1 MGKPTGFMEYPRR
14 KTPWRDPVERALD
27 YYEIYTPA
35 EEDQLK
41 QQGARCMNCGVP
53 FCESDHGCPIDNL
66 IPEWNDLVFKGKWKE
81 AYERLTKTN
90 NFPEFTGR
98 VCPAPCEGACVLGI
112 NEPAVT
118 IKDIENSI
126 IDRAFEEGWVKEQI
140 QADAP
145 NKKIAIIGSGPAG
158 LTAADQLNKVGHSV
172 TVFEREDRI
181 GGLLVYGIPNM
192 KLSKSLLKRRVN
204 LLESQGIEFRTNI
217 NVGIDLSAD
226 EIKKE
231 YDAVL
236 IATGS
241 TTPRD
246 LNIPGRESSNIYF
259 AMDFL
264 TQNTKSLLNSS
275 LSDGN
280 YIDAKDR
287 DVIVIGGGDTGTD
300 CIATAIRH
308 GCKNMV
314 NMEIMSKP
322 PKRGTQIIHGHS
334 GQTF

>member
-1 MGKPTGFMEYPRR
+1 M
-14 KTPWRDPVERALD
+14 
-27 YYEIYTPA
+27 
-35 EEDQLK
+35 
-41 QQGARCMNCGVP
+41 
-53 FCESDHGCPIDNL
+53 
-66 IPEWNDLVFKGKWKE
+66 
-81 AYERLTKTN
+81 
-90 NFPEFTGR
+90 
-98 VCPAPCEGACVLGI
+98 
-112 NEPAVT
+112 T

-140 QADAP
+140 QADAT

-246 LNIPGRESSNIYF
+246 LNIPGRESNNIYF

-287 DVIVIGGGDTGTD
+287 DVIVFGGGDTGTD

-314 NMEIMSKP
+314 NMEI
-322 PKRGTQIIHGHS
+322 
-334 GQTF
+334 

>member
-35 EEDQLK
+35 EEGQLK

-126 IDRAFEEGWVKEQI
+126 IDRAYEEGWVKEQV
-140 QADAP
+140 QADAT

-192 KLSKSLLKRRVN
+192 KLSKSLLKRRIN

-236 IATGS
+236 IATGTTQEILIS
-241 TTPRD
+241 QEENPIIYILQWTFSPRTPRA
-246 LNIPGRESSNIYF
+246 Y
-259 AMDFL
+259 
-264 TQNTKSLLNSS
+264 
-275 LSDGN
+275 
-280 YIDAKDR
+280 
-287 DVIVIGGGDTGTD
+287 
-300 CIATAIRH
+300 
-308 GCKNMV
+308 
-314 NMEIMSKP
+314 
-322 PKRGTQIIHGHS
+322 
-334 GQTF
+334 